1 MEDKQTN
8 LCLSCDLHKA
18 AEILELA
25 DTIGPHICVLKL
37 HIDTL
42 IDFSEAFVDSL
53 EELSKKHNFL
63 IFEDRKFADIGNTV
77 VNQYKN
83 GIYKIASWA
92 HITNAHTLPGEGI
105 ITGLASVGKQLGRG
119 LLLLAEMS
127 SANNLFSKEYTQRT
141 VDMALRNSDFVFG
154 FIAQQSLPK
163 LIESTSSAS
172 SSSSID
178 SNGNYFFSFYIQ
190 YIYIYCKK
198 FILLSTI
205 NIIYHIYEIL
215 VDCDMLVLTPG
226 VDLDIGGDSLGQVY
240 RTPKLVIEDMGCDII
255 IVGRGIYS
263 AKSESKPA
271 EIALKFKAA
280 GWNSYLN
287 RIAS

>member
-1 MEDKQTN
+1 MKDFTKLSYRERAELHPHPVAKRLLNIMEDKQTN

-178 SNGNYFFSFYIQ
+178 SN
-190 YIYIYCKK
+190 
-198 FILLSTI
+198 
-205 NIIYHIYEIL
+205 
-215 VDCDMLVLTPG
+215 DCDMLVLTPG

>member
-18 AEILELA
+18 VEILELA

-42 IDFSEAFVDSL
+42 IDFSESFVSSL
-53 EELSKKHNFL
+53 VALSKKHNFL

-127 SANNLFSKEYTQRT
+127 SANNLFSKEYTRRT

-163 LIESTSSAS
+163 LIESTSIAS
-172 SSSSID
+172 TTTD
-178 SNGNYFFSFYIQ
+178 S
-190 YIYIYCKK
+190 K
-198 FILLSTI
+198 
-205 NIIYHIYEIL
+205 

-226 VDLDIGGDSLGQVY
+226 VDLDKGGDSLGQVY

-255 IVGRGIYS
+255 IVGRGIYN